1 MRKHVVYILDLSMIL
16 TFDLYVGGMGRVSLV
31 SLLTVFIML
40 TLTYVNV
47 RLSTCFYLSVR
58 FSIDLD
64 LYQSLKNLYT

>member
-1 MRKHVVYILDLSMIL
+1 MRQHVVYILDLSMIL